1 MNFQQIRDFVNPQVA
16 QATGLQPVDD
26 LQMPVP
32 VAHIVQDLVID
43 GQLSDTS
50 TNPVQNKVVKAAI
63 DDITVQFEGGIEEAV
78 DNWLDNNPDAT
89 TTVQDGAI
97 TYAKLDNNLKAT
109 ADEVTE
115 LKNAIQAKADK
126 SDTPEIVDPDE
137 TEADLYVCDSN
148 GNVIAKFVDG
158 HIVTKN
164 FNSASIQ
171 IDLIME
177 ADSDEADLY
186 ISDSFGNVVAEFK
199 DGHIVTKNFD
209 STDMTNILGDVETLK
224 TAVTALQSATSGIL
238 YRNKDATDGVYAACR
253 WHQPNAS
260 AKQFCLL
267 MGADVHGD
275 ATRTANMIEYLNAVD
290 AFDVG
295 IMLGDIGAWES
306 DATWYTQA
314 ISQTNKPFLTVV
326 GNHDAAG
333 NMSLDATSYEY
344 VHDFYV
350 KFIEPN
356 LPYADLST
364 GEHESDNVYY
374 YKDFASHKIRII
386 CVNQYDYPPD
396 KVGDTFV
403 YKRGENCYSQAQIT
417 WLCNTLASTPTDYAV
432 IIALHSF
439 PESMSTDM
447 SNPWVSS
454 TWFGASGSPA
464 DIMDHVNDG
473 YIIPQIVQAWI
484 DGTSLQKTFH
494 YQPSGSW
501 TECVVDVDFS
511 SRGTGEFI
519 TYIGG
524 HWHMSVLGKCYHYH
538 DQKMYNVD
546 ASGLNAATQG
556 DTPRRAG
563 TRSEDAI
570 CALAVD
576 RDLKKVKLFRIGAH
590 FTKDAIDRLYGEY
603 SYEAE

>member
-1 MNFQQIRDFVNPQVA
+1 MIYLGKNAVGI
-16 QATGLQPVDD
+16 
-26 LQMPVP
+26 
-32 VAHIVQDLVID
+32 
-43 GQLSDTS
+43 SDTVS
-50 TNPVQNKVVKAAI
+50 VVPI
-63 DDITVQFEGGIEEAV
+63 DDNAGEG
-78 DNWLDNNPDAT
+78 DT
-89 TTVQDGAI
+89 TKVWS
-97 TYAKLDNNLKAT
+97 
-109 ADEVTE
+109 
-115 LKNAIQAKADK
+115 ADK
-126 SDTPEIVDPDE
+126 SYGEIGDLKSALTNLGNPPNIVTPEE
-137 TEADLYVCDSN
+137 TEADLYICDSN
-148 GNVIAKFVDG
+148 GNVIVKFQGG
-158 HIVTKN
+158 HIITKN
-164 FNSASIQ
+164 FDSENINT
-171 IDLIME
+171 DFIME
-177 ADSDEADLY
+177 ASKTDADLY
-186 ISDSFGNVVAEFK
+186 ICDTFGNVVAEFAN
-199 DGHIVTKNFD
+199 GEIITKNFNSGD
-209 STDMTNILGDVETLK
+209 YADALANIQTLLTDVAALK
-224 TAVTALQSATSGIL
+224 SATSGIL

-275 ATRTANMIEYLNAVD
+275 AIRTANMIEYLNAVD
-290 AFDVG
+290 AFDAG

-306 DATWYTQA
+306 DVTWYTQA
-314 ISQTNKPFLTVV
+314 ISKTNKPFLTVV

-333 NMSLDATSYEY
+333 NMSVDATSYQY
-344 VHDFYV
+344 VHDFYE

-356 LPYADLST
+356 LSYADLAT
-364 GEHESDNVYY
+364 GEHADDNVYY
-374 YKDFASHKIRII
+374 YKDFPAYKIRII

-396 KVGDTFV
+396 KNGETFV
-403 YKRGENCYSQAQIT
+403 YPRGNNCYGQDQID
-417 WLCNTLASTPTDYAV
+417 WLCDTLNNTPSDYGV

-464 DIMDHVNDG
+464 DIMDHDNDG

-494 YQPSGSW
+494 YQPSGTW

-511 SRGTGEFI
+511 SRGVGEFV

-538 DQKMYNVD
+538 DQKMYSVD
-546 ASGLNAATQG
+546 ASGLSAATQG

-570 CALAVD
+570 CVLAVD

-603 SYEAE
+603 SYDAE

>member
-1 MNFQQIRDFVNPQVA
+1 MSDEIKMAKVTTDPVRIMRVSGNGQSIADLAADVA
-16 QATGLQPVDD
+16 QLQDD
-26 LQMPVP
+26 
-32 VAHIVQDLVID
+32 VA
-43 GQLSDTS
+43 G
-50 TNPVQNKVVKAAI
+50 
-63 DDITVQFEGGIEEAV
+63 
-78 DNWLDNNPDAT
+78 
-89 TTVQDGAI
+89 
-97 TYAKLDNNLKAT
+97 
-109 ADEVTE
+109 
-115 LKNAIQAKADK
+115 IQADVTQLQTDVSGVSSTVSGMASDVSDLSEDVGDLK
-126 SDTPEIVDPDE
+126 SAVSEMGTPPDVKEPEE
-137 TEADLYVCDSN
+137 TEADLYICDSN
-148 GNVIAKFVDG
+148 GNVVAKFVDG

-164 FNSASIQ
+164 FDSASVQ
-171 IDLIME
+171 LDLIME

-209 STDMTNILGDVETLK
+209 SADMSGIPGDVETLQ
-224 TAVTALQSATSGIL
+224 TEVAALQTATSGIL

-290 AFDVG
+290 AFDAG

-333 NMSLDATSYEY
+333 NMSVDATSYEY
-344 VHDFYV
+344 VHDFYE

-374 YKDFASHKIRII
+374 YKDFASHKIRLI

-396 KVGDTFV
+396 KVGDTYV
-403 YKRGENCYSQAQIT
+403 YKRGENCYSQSQIT

-454 TWFGASGSPA
+454 TWFGQSASPA
-464 DIMDHVNDG
+464 DIMDHANDG

-494 YQPSGSW
+494 YQPSGTW
-501 TECVVDVDFS
+501 TECIVDVDFS
-511 SRGTGEFI
+511 SRGAGEFI

-538 DQKMYNVD
+538 DQKMYSVD

-570 CALAVD
+570 CLLAVD

-603 SYEAE
+603 SYDAE